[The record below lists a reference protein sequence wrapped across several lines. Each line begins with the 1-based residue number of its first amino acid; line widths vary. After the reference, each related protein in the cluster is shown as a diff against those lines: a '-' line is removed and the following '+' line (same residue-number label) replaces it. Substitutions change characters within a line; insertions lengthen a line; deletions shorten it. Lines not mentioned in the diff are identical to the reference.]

1 VRGVTLIITTETVRG
16 RLNSIG
22 VLILIAAA
30 IAPTLS
36 VKIPAMEDYLDHLSR
51 MYILTTA
58 GTIDANPYYH
68 VSWALY
74 PDIAMD
80 VIIPLL
86 GKFMQVETAG
96 KIFFLTS
103 QLLIISGAFVIELAV
118 KRRLEFAPFSALM
131 TLSSMPFS
139 LGLVNFEFGTGLALW
154 GIASW
159 IALSR
164 IEKWRC
170 RLVIHALLSS
180 IIFLAHFFALGIY
193 GLSIG
198 LYELRRLFESRYNAR
213 RTLALLLI
221 LACPVAIMFLLMLWS
236 GASVGE
242 SDNEWWFSWKPVWFV
257 FFLNGYSVT
266 LAAGSACAL
275 AVLLFYGFI
284 KRSLALSIDGRW
296 LAFGFLLVFIA
307 MPFKLFG
314 SRMADI
320 RMITA
325 AFLIL
330 PAFMTISPRAKSF
343 SYSAAIVAVAIIV
356 INSSYVGYVWVS
368 YQKDYKAVKASFTLL
383 RQKSFILVGA
393 NSVRENSSTI
403 LTDAPMWRAP
413 TLAVYYAKAFV
424 SSLYTIPGT
433 HAVGV
438 ETEWRHLAINGKTEN
453 YIPPLLADLKT
464 IAEGRNVPGAPRYI
478 REWQS
483 DFDYVYL
490 LGPHAPN
497 VLPNILVE
505 LFTDRRFTLYC
516 IRRGIWCKAPP

>member
-1 VRGVTLIITTETVRG
+1 
-16 RLNSIG
+16 
-22 VLILIAAA
+22 
-30 IAPTLS
+30 
-36 VKIPAMEDYLDHLSR
+36 MEDYLDHLSQ
-51 MYILTTA
+51 MYILMTA
-58 GTIDANPYYH
+58 GTNEANPYYH

-74 PDIAMD
+74 PYIAMD

-86 GKFMQVETAG
+86 AKFMQVETAG

-103 QLLIISGAFVIELAV
+103 QLLIISGAFVIELCV
-118 KRRLEFAPFSALM
+118 KRRHEFAAFSALM
-131 TLSSMPFS
+131 TLYSMPFS
-139 LGLVNFEFGTGLALW
+139 LGLLNFEFGTGVALW

-164 IEKWRC
+164 TGKWWC
-170 RLVIHALLSS
+170 RFVVHAIFSS
-180 IIFLAHFFALGIY
+180 TLFLAHFFALGIY

-198 LYELRRLFESRYNAR
+198 LFELRRLFESRYNAR
-213 RTLALLLI
+213 QTLAILLI
-221 LACPVAIMFLLMLWS
+221 LSGPVAFMIILMLWT
-236 GASVGE
+236 GASFGVND
-242 SDNEWWFSWKPVWFV
+242 SEWWFSWKPIWFV

-296 LAFGFLLVFIA
+296 LAFGFLLVFLA
-307 MPFKLFG
+307 MPFKLAG

-343 SYSAAIVAVAIIV
+343 GYFAAIVVVAIIV
-356 INSSYVGYVWVS
+356 INSSYVGYVWIS
-368 YQKDYKAVKASFTLL
+368 YQKDYEAVKASFTLL
-383 RQKSFILVGA
+383 RQKSFVLVGA
-393 NSVRENSSTI
+393 SSVGENSSTI

-424 SSLYTIPGT
+424 SSLYTIPGPMLL
-433 HAVGV
+433 V
-438 ETEWRHLAINGKTEN
+438 ETKWRHLAINGKTEN

-464 IAEGRNVPGAPRYI
+464 IAEGGNVPGAPQYI
-478 REWQS
+478 RE
-483 DFDYVYL
+483 
-490 LGPHAPN
+490 
-497 VLPNILVE
+497 
-505 LFTDRRFTLYC
+505 
-516 IRRGIWCKAPP
+516 